1 MAKTTIDIVA
11 NDRTARAFNAVRER
25 VAGLTGT
32 MNTLAAGVSAVA
44 GSIGL
49 LSLGAKTI
57 GILQAQDDLI
67 KLARAAGITVESMAG
82 LQLVFEQSGASVEE
96 GTKALQLFSAVID
109 GAANGSTSASGKLKR
124 LNLDFKELKTLSPEE
139 QFIKLSGALS
149 KLSEAD
155 RSVATIDLLGARMGK
170 LASVFTL
177 SEDAMREYIEEG
189 RRLNPVTQES
199 AEAAELFNDSLDTI
213 KRTFSTGLI
222 ALTGEYAGQVANLAS
237 RLSDAVKQA
246 GLFGGVW
253 KVLKDSITG
262 GRLTELQDEIT
273 KSSQQI
279 DSMRKKIVDVNNR
292 SEFFTSKSEKATIV
306 ARLESDIDSVR
317 SKMQVLNAELIKI
330 GQAEQDAFNAGN
342 APKAKFERPTI
353 PEDKGAEKRA
363 KVVKDSISD
372 AQRFINALKEQANAI
387 GKTSEELLVE
397 KAALLGVSDAAG
409 TYIQQITAGKEAE
422 KEAAEAVKAREKA
435 LSDIEQVLISVRTPQ
450 EKFYARLQEL
460 DALLEQG
467 LSFDKYSK
475 ALKLANDEMVGLG
488 DKTTEQFDR
497 LQDAVNNWGRRSAD
511 AFAEFAV
518 SGKSS
523 IKDLAST
530 VIKEIIAMAA
540 MEKVIRPLTKA
551 FGDLAGS
558 FGGFNFAGAGGGG
571 GSIPIPGFKP
581 SGRARGGPVSAGG
594 IYEVNEN
601 NTPELLNA
609 GQKQFLLMPQSQSGS
624 VTPVAMGGGG
634 GGGPSARGGA
644 GGDGNITVNVIE
656 SPGKG
661 GQVEQRQGTQ
671 GKEIDVYVDEMVAR
685 KQASRGSASNKSM
698 RQNFGAQEQLIRR

>member
-11 NDRTARAFNAVRER
+11 NDKTARAFESVKSR
-25 VAGLTGT
+25 VTGLTGT
-32 MNTLAAGVSAVA
+32 MTGLASSIAAVA

-49 LSLGAKTI
+49 LSLGRESL

-67 KLARAAGITVESMAG
+67 KLARAAGITVEAMAG
-82 LQLVFEQSGASVEE
+82 FQLVFEQSGATVEE
-96 GTKALQLFSAVID
+96 GTKAIQLFSAVID
-109 GAANGSTSASGKLKR
+109 DAANGSTTASDKLKR
-124 LNLDFKELKTLSPEE
+124 LNLDFRELKKLSPEE

-155 RSVATIDLLGARMGK
+155 RSVAAIDLLGNRMGK
-170 LASVFTL
+170 MTSVFGLT
-177 SEDAMREYIEEG
+177 EDAMRAYIAEG
-189 RRLNPVTQES
+189 QRLNPVTTES
-199 AEAAELFNDSLDTI
+199 AQAAELFNDSLDTI

-222 ALTGEYAGQVANLAS
+222 ALTGEYAGQVSNLAF
-237 RLSDAVKQA
+237 RLSEAVKQA

-279 DSMRKKIVDVNNR
+279 DSLRKKIVDVNNR

-306 ARLESDIDSVR
+306 ARLESDIDAAR
-317 SKMQVLNAELIKI
+317 AKMQVLNAELIKI
-330 GQAEQDAFNAGN
+330 GQVEQAAFEAGN
-342 APKAKFERPTI
+342 QPQKTIALPNI
-353 PEDKGAEKRA
+353 PEDSGAEKRTKA
-363 KVVKDSISD
+363 IKAAISD
-372 AQRFINALKEQANAI
+372 SQRFIDTLKEQANAI
-387 GKTSEELLVE
+387 GKTSEELLTE
-397 KAALLGVSDAAG
+397 KAALLGVSDVAG
-409 TYIQQITAGKEAE
+409 KYIQQITEGKEAE

-435 LSDIEQVLISVRTPQ
+435 LSDIEQVLVSVQTPQ

-488 DKTTEQFDR
+488 DETSDQFKR

-518 SGKSS
+518 SGKGS
-523 IKDLAST
+523 IKDLAAT
-530 VIKEIIAMAA
+530 VIKEMLAMAA

-558 FGGFNFAGAGGGG
+558 FSGFNFAGAGGGG

-581 SGRARGGPVSAGG
+581 QGRARGGPVSAGG

-601 NTPELLNA
+601 NIPELLNT

-624 VTPVAMGGGG
+624 VVPVAMSGGSGG
-634 GGGPSARGGA
+634 SGGRGGS
-644 GGDGNITVNVIE
+644 GGIGNITVNVIE

-661 GQVEQRQGTQ
+661 GQVEQRQGP
-671 GKEIDVYVDEMVAR
+671 GGPEIDVYLDEMIAR
-685 KQASRGSASNKSM
+685 KQASRGSATNKSM
-698 RQNFGAQEQLIRR
+698 RNNFGTQEQLIRR